1 MCAEIPA
8 SGSHRQAPSVPQGPK
23 ATKYSGLSRWCLSG
37 WRYGLSHY
45 ADTLMLILML
55 MAWMWIRVMRSIR
68 RGGFMIITQIQYAKT
83 LMEQE
88 CYLCRSERE
97 AGGSRN
103 DYLKMKSDRRQ
114 SKETASASAKIPI
127 GWILNERFRQP
138 PMQPQSA
145 LPKVPTR
152 SSNACDW
159 VV

>member
-1 MCAEIPA
+1 
-8 SGSHRQAPSVPQGPK
+8 
-23 ATKYSGLSRWCLSG
+23 
-37 WRYGLSHY
+37 
-45 ADTLMLILML
+45 
-55 MAWMWIRVMRSIR
+55 
-68 RGGFMIITQIQYAKT
+68 MIITQIQYAKT

-145 LPKVPTR
+145 LPKVPTQFLQ
-152 SSNACDW
+152 CL
-159 VV
+159 